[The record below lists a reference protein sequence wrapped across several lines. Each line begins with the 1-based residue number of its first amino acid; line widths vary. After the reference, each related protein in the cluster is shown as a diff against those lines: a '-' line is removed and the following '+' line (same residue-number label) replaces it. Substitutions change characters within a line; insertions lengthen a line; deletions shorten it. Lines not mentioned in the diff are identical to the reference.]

1 MNSTTSL
8 NWKHWRCVHPEGDT
22 ALILSFAYSRDLVG
36 FHISIISWWWTKKE
50 KKYILSGW
58 FSVSCNNFH
67 FTHLFTYF
75 PMEGEDSELH
85 RNIVGNIIP
94 IPPLKRKCILDEC
107 NSIVILKYSEIWE
120 LTLINTGNPVLVLI
134 ICRQVK
140 TANFIS
146 VKPMIYWK

>member
-8 NWKHWRCVHPEGDT
+8 NWKHWRCVQPEGDT
-22 ALILSFAYSRDLVG
+22 ALILSFAYSRKLVG
-36 FHISIISWWWTKKE
+36 FHISIISCWWTKKE
-50 KKYILSGW
+50 KNILSGR
-58 FSVSCNNFH
+58 FGVSCNNFH

-85 RNIVGNIIP
+85 RNIVGRIIP
-94 IPPLKRKCILDEC
+94 LPPLKRKCILDES

-120 LTLINTGNPVLVLI
+120 LALINTGNTVLVLI
-134 ICRQVK
+134 ICRQVE